1 MSGVDSLSCV
11 VIGLLAAINSLQAM
25 GDVTATTIGGM
36 DREATDKEL
45 RGGILGFGLSNIIG
59 AFFGGLP
66 NVTFSQNVGIVTT
79 TKVVNRCMPVG
90 SDWRTAVLNSE
101 HLVSV
106 CLIFVHLT
114 ERLLGDL
121 LVLCGQV
128 VSVDDS
134 VNHIS
139 HDGGSHHIND
149 RVLF

>member
-11 VIGLLAAINSLQAM
+11 AIGLLAAINSLQAM
-25 GDVTATTIGGM
+25 GDVTAAMGGM
-36 DREATDKEL
+36 DWEATDKQL
-45 RGGILGFGLSNIIG
+45 RGGILGFGSSNIIG

-66 NVTFSQNVGIVTT
+66 NVAFSQNAGIVTA
-79 TKVVNRCMPVG
+79 TKIVNRCMPVG

-121 LVLCGQV
+121 LVFGRPV
-128 VSVDDS
+128 VSVDDP

-139 HDGGSHHIND
+139 HDSCSHHVDN

>member
-1 MSGVDSLSCV
+1 MSRRL
-11 VIGLLAAINSLQAM
+11 
-25 GDVTATTIGGM
+25 
-36 DREATDKEL
+36 ATDKEL

-66 NVTFSQNVGIVTT
+66 NVAFSQNAEIVTA
-79 TKVVNRCMPVG
+79 TKIVNRCMPVG

-121 LVLCGQV
+121 LVLGGPV

>member
-25 GDVTATTIGGM
+25 GDVTATTMGGM

-66 NVTFSQNVGIVTT
+66 NVAFSQNAGIVTA
-79 TKVVNRCMPVG
+79 TKIVNRCMPVG

-121 LVLCGQV
+121 LVFGRPV
-128 VSVDDS
+128 VSVDDP

-139 HDGGSHHIND
+139 HDSCSHHVDN

>member
-1 MSGVDSLSCV
+1 MAFSQNAE
-11 VIGLLAAINSLQAM
+11 I
-25 GDVTATTIGGM
+25 VTATKI
-36 DREATDKEL
+36 
-45 RGGILGFGLSNIIG
+45 
-59 AFFGGLP
+59 
-66 NVTFSQNVGIVTT
+66 
-79 TKVVNRCMPVG
+79 VNRCMPVG

-121 LVLCGQV
+121 LVLGGPV

>member
-1 MSGVDSLSCV
+1 MSRRL
-11 VIGLLAAINSLQAM
+11 
-25 GDVTATTIGGM
+25 
-36 DREATDKEL
+36 ATDKEL

-66 NVTFSQNVGIVTT
+66 NVAFSQNAGIVTA
-79 TKVVNRCMPVG
+79 TKIVNRCMPVG

-121 LVLCGQV
+121 LVLCGPV

>member
-1 MSGVDSLSCV
+1 MLPLPSSLRAWRVYAGKIRSSLSRR
-11 VIGLLAAINSLQAM
+11 L
-25 GDVTATTIGGM
+25 
-36 DREATDKEL
+36 ATDKEL

-66 NVTFSQNVGIVTT
+66 NVAFSQNAGIVTA
-79 TKVVNRCMPVG
+79 TKIVNRCMPVG

-121 LVLCGQV
+121 LVLCGPV